1 MKIEQDGLQI
11 TSYELLEDSATV
23 QAASNSSLVTRNSS
37 APGGAVYWLLVL
49 MGLGTFAPCVLL
61 PEWRAYQAVRAVE
74 MTEQQRLDNMA
85 SLVQREKNL
94 LEGMQ
99 SDPAVIAR
107 VARRDLHFFR
117 PGETTVPVDVP
128 LVASTASA
136 TAVTTVDL
144 PPSLARAGTYLPNF
158 NYDALF
164 CDPQT
169 RRILMVFSIGLIGTA
184 IALFW
189 QRTTQ
194 MNVE

>member
-1 MKIEQDGLQI
+1 MKIEQDELQV
-11 TSYELLEDSATV
+11 TSYELPEDSATLQV
-23 QAASNSSLVTRNSS
+23 VRNSSHVTRNG

-117 PGETTVPVDVP
+117 PGETTFAVDVP
-128 LVASTASA
+128 LVATTAGT
-136 TAVTTVDL
+136 TAATTVDL
-144 PPSLARAGTYLPNF
+144 PPSLARAGAYLPNF

-169 RRILMVFSIGLIGTA
+169 RRILMVLAIGLIGTA

-189 QRTTQ
+189 QKSAA